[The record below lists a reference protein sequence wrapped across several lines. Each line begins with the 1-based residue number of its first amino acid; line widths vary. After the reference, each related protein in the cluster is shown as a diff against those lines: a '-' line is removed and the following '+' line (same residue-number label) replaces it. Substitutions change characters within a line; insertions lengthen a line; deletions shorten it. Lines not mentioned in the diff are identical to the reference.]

1 MKLSVRAVL
10 GLIIAL
16 LALSL
21 ACTCD
26 LASLLKTE
34 TPTPT
39 MSQPA
44 PSDLLMEDDFGS
56 DDSGWEEGDYSG
68 GSVGYGRGYYYVSA
82 EPDSFMWGVA
92 YRSFD
97 DVVID
102 VDATQVSA
110 PSNDNN
116 GYGVCCREQGDGD
129 GYYLF
134 ISGDGM
140 YSIFRG
146 VEGSTE
152 SLVEWASS
160 SAIRQ
165 GDATNHIRAICDG
178 SRLTLV
184 VNGEELASTTDS
196 LYSEGDVGLAAASF
210 ESDPTEIHFDSF
222 VVREP

>member
-44 PSDLLMEDDFGS
+44 PSDLLMEDDF
-56 DDSGWEEGDYSG
+56 
-68 GSVGYGRGYYYVSA
+68 
-82 EPDSFMWGVA
+82 
-92 YRSFD
+92 
-97 DVVID
+97 
-102 VDATQVSA
+102 
-110 PSNDNN
+110 SNDNN